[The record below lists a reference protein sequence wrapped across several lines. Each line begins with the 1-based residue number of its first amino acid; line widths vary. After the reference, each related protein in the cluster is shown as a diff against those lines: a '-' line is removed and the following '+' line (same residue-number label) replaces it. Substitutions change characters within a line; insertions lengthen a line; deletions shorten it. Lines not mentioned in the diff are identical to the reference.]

1 MVLFRSYEESADICL
16 KISRFALLTRREDML
31 TRDDSIRKVMKVE
44 IAKVTTRHSIQN
56 GLKI

>member
-1 MVLFRSYEESADICL
+1 MVLFRSYEESAEICL
-16 KISRFALLTRREDML
+16 KISRFALL